1 MDYRTN
7 IWHQRLVAILGSR
20 NLYLR
25 TVYAH
30 IANYTVAR
38 GAWCGTQRELAAQLE
53 LPTATVNDQIDKL
66 KTMGLVVQ
74 NGDSFVATKLPN
86 TSAVQENT
94 PAVQTNPSAVQMRT
108 GAVQKNTPTVQN
120 PTPINEINMNET
132 NLTHAPI
139 VRDENQ
145 AESSNFKCFVEAFN
159 RACNGRA
166 DWQNR
171 AASCERDLWAPMPL
185 VKKKAIL
192 RALAEQPCNEMNPYF
207 FLLHFPTPEPEF
219 LSGQAQERNWRLG
232 IPMVQVKYNDHFL
245 ICTKQTQLDFNLD
258 FQQDWLE
265 RKD

>member
-1 MDYRTN
+1 MDCHTN

-38 GAWCGTQRELAAQLE
+38 GAWCGNVPKMAKELE
-53 LPTATVNDQIDKL
+53 LPEQTVRDQLKIVINQGIVIQKGDQYTATV
-66 KTMGLVVQ
+66 
-74 NGDSFVATKLPN
+74 LPN
-86 TSAVQENT
+86 TALVPSSTAAVPKST
-94 PAVQTNPSAVQMRT
+94 PPVP
-108 GAVQKNTPTVQN
+108 KNTALVEN
-120 PTPINEINMNET
+120 PTPIIENNMNET

-139 VRDENQ
+139 VRDENL
-145 AESSNFKCFVEAFN
+145 AESSNFKSFVETFN
-159 RACNGRA
+159 KACNGRA

-171 AASCERDLWAPMPL
+171 AAACERDLWTPMPL

-192 RALAEQPCNEMNPYF
+192 RALAEQSCSEPNPYF
-207 FLLHFPTPEPEF
+207 FLLHFPTPQPEF

-245 ICTKQTQLDFNLD
+245 ICTKQTQLDFDLD
-258 FQQDWLE
+258 FQQDWLDK
-265 RKD
+265 RD